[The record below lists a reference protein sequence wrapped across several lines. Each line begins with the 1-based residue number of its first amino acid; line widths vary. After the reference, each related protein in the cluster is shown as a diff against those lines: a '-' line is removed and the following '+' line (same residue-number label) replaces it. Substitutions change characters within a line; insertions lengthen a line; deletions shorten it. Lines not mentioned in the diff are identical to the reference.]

1 MVYGKIC
8 IGAQSRCFA
17 QRIAAGRTCP
27 VKGGDNKMTWEAFS
41 CMIEFATLLF
51 GVSAFIITYLKQK

>member
-8 IGAQSRCFA
+8 IGTQSRCFA

-27 VKGGDNKMTWEAFS
+27 VEGGDNKMTLKDFLCFIAIASIVLDVIAF
-41 CMIEFATLLF
+41 
-51 GVSAFIITYLKQK
+51 VITYLIQ